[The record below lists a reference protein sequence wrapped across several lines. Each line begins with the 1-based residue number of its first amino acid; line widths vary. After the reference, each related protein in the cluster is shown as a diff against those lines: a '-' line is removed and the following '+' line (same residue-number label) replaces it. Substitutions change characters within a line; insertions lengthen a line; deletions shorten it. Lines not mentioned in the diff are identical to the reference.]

1 MLPISV
7 IIPTFNRAYC
17 LPNALNSVLE
27 QTQRPAEIIVI
38 DDGSSDDTA
47 KLIKNNFPQVK
58 YLKQTQLGVSA
69 ARNNGIKE
77 STELWVALLDSD
89 DEWLPE
95 KLSRQTALLAENP
108 DLKICHTE
116 EIWVR
121 NGVRVNQM
129 DKHKKSG
136 GWLYQKCLPL
146 CAISPSSALI
156 HRSLF
161 DEIGLFNEQ
170 LPACEDYDL
179 WLRICSRYPVAYVET
194 PCIKKYGGHED
205 QLSRKFWGMDRFRI
219 TALINILS
227 AQVLNEEDKRA
238 TLKILKKKLNVFI
251 KGGKKRGRDMLEY
264 QNFLENITDT

>member
-17 LPNALNSVLE
+17 LPNALNSVLK
-27 QTQRPAEIIVI
+27 QTQPPAEIIVI
-38 DDGSSDDTA
+38 DDGSTDDTA
-47 KLIKNNFPQVK
+47 NLIQNNFPQVK
-58 YLKQTQLGVSA
+58 YLRQTQLGVSA
-69 ARNNGIKE
+69 ARNKGINA
-77 STELWVALLDSD
+77 STAPWIALLDSD

-95 KLSRQTALLAENP
+95 KLFRQTALLEENP

-129 DKHKKSG
+129 DKHKKSA

-146 CAISPSSALI
+146 CVISPSSALI

-161 DEIGLFNEQ
+161 DEVGLFNEQ

-179 WLRICSRYPVAYVET
+179 WLRICSRYSVAYVET

-219 TALINILS
+219 AALMDILGTP
-227 AQVLNEEDKRA
+227 VLNEEDKRA

-251 KGGKKRGRDMLEY
+251 KGGEKRGRDMLEY
-264 QNFLENITDT
+264 QTLLESITDT

>member
-17 LPNALNSVLE
+17 LPDALNSVLN
-27 QTQRPAEIIVI
+27 QTRPPTEVIVI
-38 DDGSSDDTA
+38 DDGSTDDTA
-47 KLIKNNFPQVK
+47 EVIKNHFPQVK
-58 YLKQTQLGVSA
+58 YIKQVQSGVSV
-69 ARNNGIKE
+69 ARNAGIKA
-77 STELWVALLDSD
+77 STAQWIALLDSD

-95 KLSRQTALLAENP
+95 KLSRQAALLEENP
-108 DLKICHTE
+108 NLKICHTE

-146 CAISPSSALI
+146 CAISPSSVLI
-156 HRSLF
+156 HQSLF
-161 DEIGLFNEQ
+161 SEVGLFNEQ
-170 LPACEDYDL
+170 LPVCEDYDL

-219 TALINILS
+219 KALVSILDS
-227 AQVLNEEDKRA
+227 HVLNDEDKRA
-238 TLKILKKKLNVFI
+238 TLKILEKKLNVFI
-251 KGGKKRGRDMLEY
+251 KGGEKRGRDMFEY
-264 QNFLENITDT
+264 QMLLENMTYI